1 MNSMN
6 KIFCILLFI
15 PFYLSGQDSLS
26 LGEAIQIGLKKNYDI
41 LLSAKNIE
49 INTLFNNWG
58 EAGRLPQVNA
68 NINQNNTLSDQR
80 NNPASFL
87 PYMIQSNDISG
98 NLALNWT
105 IFNGFGI
112 KANKNKLEQLQ
123 FQSEN
128 TATLAIEN
136 TIHGIILAYYQAK
149 MQFEQYS
156 LLKNILQ
163 LTKEKYQQQLLRS
176 ELGVG
181 VKFDLLQYEGN
192 LYTDSAN
199 SVLQDLAYKNAVRNL
214 NLLMGEEIERK
225 WYLSSEIKPQLD
237 KSDLSNLKKEMLSN
251 NTNIKN
257 QYINLALT
265 QQDITLARS
274 AFFPVISFNAGTN
287 YSYGTLKSDDVPQ
300 FQSVQ
305 TNNLNYYGNFTLN
318 FRLYDGGKVKRG
330 IKALE
335 IQQEVNQL
343 ETDQLTQNL
352 IFELTNVF
360 ELYQTRLQLFELNKK
375 AFLVAKDNLNIAK
388 LKEKSGLITSFNFRD
403 IEMVYLSSGV
413 NLFQSSYDL
422 LESNA
427 TLLKMTGK
435 IIQTNNSE

>member
-1 MNSMN
+1 MN

-26 LGEAIQIGLKKNYDI
+26 LGEAIKIGLKKNYDI

-49 INTLFNNWG
+49 INTLFNSWG
-58 EAGRLPQVNA
+58 EAGRLPQVNT

-87 PYMIQSNDISG
+87 PYMIQSNDVSG

-112 KANKNKLEQLQ
+112 KANKNRLEQLQ

-214 NLLMGEEIERK
+214 NLLMGEEIQKK

-237 KSDLSNLKKEMLSN
+237 KSDLSDLKKEMLSN

-265 QQDITLARS
+265 QQDITIAKS

-287 YSYGTLKSDDVPQ
+287 YSYGKLKSDDVPQ

-435 IIQTNNSE
+435 IIQTNNSK

>member
-15 PFYLSGQDSLS
+15 PFYLTGQDSLS

-41 LLSAKNIE
+41 LLSGKNIE

-58 EAGRLPQVNA
+58 EAGRLPQVNT

-87 PYMIQSNDISG
+87 PYMIQSNDVSG
-98 NLALNWT
+98 NLALSWT

-112 KANKNKLEQLQ
+112 KANKNRLEQLQ

-156 LLKNILQ
+156 LLENILQ

-199 SVLQDLAYKNAVRNL
+199 SVLQDLAYRNAVRNL
-214 NLLMGEEIERK
+214 NLLMGEEIEKK

-237 KSDLSNLKKEMLSN
+237 KSDLSDLKKEMLSN

-265 QQDITLARS
+265 QQDITLAKS

-287 YSYGTLKSDDVPQ
+287 YSYGKLKSDDVPQ

-375 AFLVAKDNLNIAK
+375 AFLVAKDNLNIAR

>member
-1 MNSMN
+1 MN
-6 KIFCILLFI
+6 KLLYFILFI
-15 PFYLSGQDSLS
+15 PFYLNGQDSLS
-26 LGEAIQIGLKKNYDI
+26 LGEAIQIGLQKNYDI
-41 LLSAKNIE
+41 QLSSKNIE

-58 EAGRLPQVNA
+58 EAGKLPQINLNV
-68 NINQNNTLSDQR
+68 NQNNTLSDQR

-87 PYMIQSNDISG
+87 PFLIQSNDVSG

-105 IFNGFGI
+105 IFNGFGM
-112 KANKNKLEQLQ
+112 KANKKRLDQLQ
-123 FQSEN
+123 MQSEN

-136 TIHGIILAYYQAK
+136 TIHGIILSYYQAK
-149 MQFEQYS
+149 MQLEQFS
-156 LLKNILQ
+156 LLKSILQ

-176 ELGVG
+176 EIGVG
-181 VKFDLLQYEGN
+181 VKFDLLQYEN
-192 LYTDSAN
+192 SLYTDSAN
-199 SVLQDLAYKNAVRNL
+199 SILQDLAYKNAIRNL
-214 NLLMGEEIERK
+214 NLLMGEEIEKK
-225 WYLSSEIKPQLD
+225 WYLSSEIKPKLD
-237 KSDLSNLKKEMLSN
+237 KSDLSVLKKEMLSS

-265 QQDITLARS
+265 QQDITLAKS
-274 AFFPVISFNAGTN
+274 SFYPVISFNAGSN
-287 YSYGTLKSDDVPQ
+287 LSYGTLRSDDVPQ
-300 FQSVQ
+300 FQSVK

-352 IFELTNVF
+352 IFELTNVYD
-360 ELYQTRLQLFELNKK
+360 LYQTRLKLFELNKK

-388 LKEKSGLITSFNFRD
+388 LREKNGLITSFNFRD
-403 IEMVYLSSGV
+403 IEMAYLSSGI

-435 IIQTNNSE
+435 IIQTNN

>member
-1 MNSMN
+1 MN
-6 KIFCILLFI
+6 KFFYIIFCI
-15 PFYLSGQDSLS
+15 PFYLNGQDSLS
-26 LGEAIQIGLKKNYDI
+26 LGEAIQIGLQKNYDI
-41 LLSAKNIE
+41 QLTAKNIE
-49 INTLFNNWG
+49 INTLFNSWG
-58 EAGRLPQVNA
+58 EAGRMPQVNI
-68 NINQNNTLSDQR
+68 NVNQNNTLSDQR

-87 PYMIQSNDISG
+87 PYMIQSNDVGG

-105 IFNGFGI
+105 IFNGFSV
-112 KANKNKLEQLQ
+112 KTNKQKLEQLQ
-123 FQSEN
+123 LQSEN

-156 LLKNILQ
+156 LLKNILH
-163 LTKEKYQQQLLRS
+163 LTDEKYQQQLLKS
-176 ELGVG
+176 KLGVG
-181 VKFDLLQYEGN
+181 VKFDLLQYESN
-192 LYTDSAN
+192 LYADSAN
-199 SVLQDLAYKNAVRNL
+199 SILQLLAYQNAVRNL
-214 NLLMGEEIERK
+214 NLLMGEEIEKK
-225 WYLSSEIKPQLD
+225 WYLNSEIKPELN
-237 KSDLSNLKKEMLSN
+237 KSDLSALKNEMLSN

-265 QQDITLARS
+265 QQDITLAKS
-274 AFFPVISFNAGTN
+274 AFYPVISFNAGTN
-287 YSYGTLKSDDVPQ
+287 LSYGTLRSDDVPQ
-300 FQSVQ
+300 FNSVN

-335 IQQEVNQL
+335 IQKEVNQL

-352 IFELTNVF
+352 VFELTNEF
-360 ELYQTRLQLFELNKK
+360 ELYQTRLQLFELTKK

-388 LKEKSGLITSFNFRD
+388 LKEKNGLINSFIFRD
-403 IEMVYLSSGV
+403 IEMAYLTSGV

-435 IIQTNNSE
+435 IIQTNSSD